1 MTKVVATGVFE
12 LLHPGHI
19 LFLEEAKKLGDE
31 LIVIVARDKN
41 VRKNK
46 RKPVVR
52 EKQRLRVIKSLKVVD
67 KAILGDKEDMFKPVL
82 EIKPDIIAL
91 GKNQKF
97 DENELRKKL
106 SERGI
111 DVNVVRINKFLDGD
125 LSSTGKIIEK
135 IREIY

>member
-1 MTKVVATGVFE
+1 MAKVVATGVFE

-31 LIVIVARDKN
+31 LIVIVARDEN
-41 VRKNK
+41 IRKNK
-46 RKPVVR
+46 RTPVIR
-52 EKQRLRVIKSLKVVD
+52 EKQRLSVMGALKVVD
-67 KAILGDKEDMFKPVL
+67 NAILGDKEDMFKPII

-91 GKNQKF
+91 GKNQRF

-111 DVNVVRINKFLDGD
+111 DVKVVRIDKFLDGE